1 MPPVL
6 LRSLVKTWSS
16 RKKNPGEYNAPLPYT
31 KWVVNLIQSI
41 YFHKTTLY
49 HSFDTTL
56 ITLRLR
62 TKTSHFDFKSEIR
75 MPQ

>member
-1 MPPVL
+1 MPVL

-56 ITLRLR
+56 IKGLR
-62 TKTSHFDFKSEIR
+62 TLTSKVRSACHNS
-75 MPQ
+75 